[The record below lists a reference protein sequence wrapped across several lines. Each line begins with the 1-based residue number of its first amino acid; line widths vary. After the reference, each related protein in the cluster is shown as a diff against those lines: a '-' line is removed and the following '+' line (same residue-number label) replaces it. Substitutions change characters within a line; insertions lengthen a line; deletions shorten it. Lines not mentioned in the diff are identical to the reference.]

1 MAEMLGKGENGT
13 GWAVEFMD
21 GIRLERKVNLDH
33 GALEQNESS
42 DRVDG
47 EMTISKLMVWRYLK
61 IE

>member
-21 GIRLERKVNLDH
+21 GIRLERKVNIDH

>member
-42 DRVDG
+42 DGVDG
-47 EMTISKLMVWRYLK
+47 EMTMSKLM
-61 IE
+61 E

>member
-1 MAEMLGKGENGT
+1 MAEMLGKGDNGT

-21 GIRLERKVNLDH
+21 GVRLERKVNLDH

-47 EMTISKLMVWRYLK
+47 EMTMSKLM
-61 IE
+61 E

>member
-1 MAEMLGKGENGT
+1 MGSGIY
-13 GWAVEFMD
+13 
-21 GIRLERKVNLDH
+21 GIRLERKLNLDD

-61 IE
+61 IK